1 MAIGGETK
9 MCGKFSTLLTQS
21 GHARLPEAR
30 RSATTVVL
38 ALALVVA
45 TLVVMDAADPA
56 RADALRPRA
65 TCPEGYS
72 GPSAAGE
79 CTRVELTYTEVPR
92 IVTPSPTDG
101 PTAYSCP
108 ADAVTTGIGA
118 GIACYR
124 VSVDI
129 SIVPAIVNGAGA
141 ATVFECGGQ
150 AVTVQLA
157 LGEKPT
163 NGNDVIAG
171 TSGDDVINGRGGN
184 DVICGLDGSDL
195 LIGGSGNDRIYG
207 GPGGNRIY
215 GLKGNDTLFGGGG
228 DDIIRG
234 GSGNDFVRA
243 LGGDDDLDGGFGND
257 TLVLGVGRDT
267 AVGGQGHDTM
277 YGISGPNRM
286 YGGTGDDVLWGGPGS
301 DRLMGQ
307 SGDDRLYGSDGRD
320 ALIGGDGS
328 DYCFGGNDGDLVDC
342 R

>member
-1 MAIGGETK
+1 MAIGGETE
-9 MCGKFSTLLTQS
+9 MCGKFNTLFTQR
-21 GHARLPEAR
+21 GPAREQGLR
-30 RSATTVVL
+30 RSAMTVVL
-38 ALALVVA
+38 ALALGIA
-45 TLVVMDAADPA
+45 AFVVMDAADPA
-56 RADALRPRA
+56 RADALRPQA
-65 TCPEGYS
+65 TCPSGYS

-79 CTRVELTYTEVPR
+79 CTRVQLIYTEVPR

-108 ADAVTTGIGA
+108 DEAVTTGIGA

-129 SIVPAIVNGAGA
+129 SIIPAIA
-141 ATVFECGGQ
+141 ATAVAECGGQ

-171 TSGDDVINGRGGN
+171 TSGDDVIDGRGGN
-184 DVICGLDGSDL
+184 DVICGLGGSDL

-207 GPGGNRIY
+207 GPGSNRIY

-257 TLVLGVGRDT
+257 ILVLGVGRDT
-267 AVGGQGHDTM
+267 AVGGQGDDTM

-286 YGGTGDDVLWGGPGS
+286 YGGAGDDVLWGGPGS